1 MYTSRRRLYGR
12 ASKRE
17 MPCTTCSD
25 DHFLKD
31 CHQRLHRKA
40 LSQFGKQIDF
50 LVPGCFAA
58 STKMLFKGRK
68 EGGGGEHSKIYY
80 LLWEGGRQEERAY
93 FTFLLN
99 YGAAPQIILP
109 SSHYVKE
116 FRLSPSPSSPTDR
129 FPHHRR
135 PCSALV
141 NSGEEPLP

>member
-1 MYTSRRRLYGR
+1 MGKL
-12 ASKRE
+12 
-17 MPCTTCSD
+17 
-25 DHFLKD
+25 FLS
-31 CHQRLHRKA
+31 L
-40 LSQFGKQIDF
+40 GKQIDF

-116 FRLSPSPSSPTDR
+116 FRLSLSFSLFTTDR